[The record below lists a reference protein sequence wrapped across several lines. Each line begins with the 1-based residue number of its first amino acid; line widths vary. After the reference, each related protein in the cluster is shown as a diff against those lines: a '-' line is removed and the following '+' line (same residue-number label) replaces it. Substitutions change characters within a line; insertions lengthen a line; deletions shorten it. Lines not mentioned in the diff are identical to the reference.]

1 MTRRVRLHDI
11 LSMDVHDA
19 DGNHLGRVQELK
31 AERRG
36 DALCVTTLV
45 VGEAALLS
53 RIGWTT
59 TEHGREIP
67 WERIASVGS
76 GIVLRRG

>member
-1 MTRRVRLHDI
+1 MSRRIPLHTI
-11 LSMDVHDA
+11 LGMDVHDA
-19 DGNHLGRVQELK
+19 NGKRLGAVQEMK

-36 DALCVTTLV
+36 DALCVTALV
-45 VGEAALLS
+45 VGDRALLS

-59 TEHGREIP
+59 TEHGQEIP
-67 WERIASVGS
+67 WERVASVGS